1 MYSRAETAADIAP
14 AAVPVQGRQ
23 NADRIDYQYAGFR
36 RISLRGQLCIAEGR
50 TTDAA
55 DQTLDPV
62 RVDLVRHD
70 DELDVAVA
78 IDHPEQ
84 QFFVGRPC
92 APRHE
97 NGPAGREALDFK
109 QPLGPNGNR
118 ADPVETRVARHRY
131 ATDADASEQRPRL
144 IVLHENMAERAQ
156 SPAKQTAVRPEKYL
170 AAPENRRNQVEAHSL
185 LSHREQVVD
194 PELVLDENGH
204 FRPEDA
210 QKAPHIARSIGRK
223 VEYPVGAGIVF
234 PYFVTRRR
242 KERQQN
248 LVSGTCLAE
257 RLNHR
262 ASLLELPERGGVK
275 PCNLVVRSDDLGH
288 ATENILASAN
298 PQPGLRIE
306 RRGHAQPGIHQQNA
320 QIVKQS
326 HRVISEYPQA
336 PCGSVP

>member
-1 MYSRAETAADIAP
+1 MLP
-14 AAVPVQGRQ
+14 A
-23 NADRIDYQYAGFR
+23 
-36 RISLRGQLCIAEGR
+36 
-50 TTDAA
+50 TKT
-55 DQTLDPV
+55 
-62 RVDLVRHD
+62 
-70 DELDVAVA
+70 
-78 IDHPEQ
+78 
-84 QFFVGRPC
+84 
-92 APRHE
+92 
-97 NGPAGREALDFK
+97 GREALDFR